1 MTTAWTDRA
10 AAYQAANRELLPK
23 EYLLADLP
31 AANERNVQYLAAQ
44 CGLLTERELGI
55 TETSN
60 IQDLLDK
67 LANGSYT
74 AVEVTTAFIKRAV
87 IAQQVVR
94 FRIVPST
101 S

>member
-1 MTTAWTDRA
+1 
-10 AAYQAANRELLPK
+10 
-23 EYLLADLP
+23 
-31 AANERNVQYLAAQ
+31 
-44 CGLLTERELGI
+44 LTERELGI